1 MISQK
6 RVFEI
11 IEKGQADDRASR
23 YCDLFLFVLIVLNLL
38 AVCLETIDSLY
49 SQYRTVFTLIELIS
63 VSIFSIE
70 YVLRIWSCAA
80 APDGKHK
87 GASAKRIGYI
97 FSFTGIID
105 LLAILPSI
113 IPLLLGGVDLRW
125 LRILRLMRL
134 LKFSHYSSALEDLI
148 SAVRHESRSFAATL
162 YLLVLALLISSSLIY
177 VA

>member
-23 YCDLFLFVLIVLNLL
+23 HCDLFLFSLIVLNLL

-70 YVLRIWSCAA
+70 YALRIW
-80 APDGKHK
+80 
-87 GASAKRIGYI
+87 
-97 FSFTGIID
+97 
-105 LLAILPSI
+105 
-113 IPLLLGGVDLRW
+113 
-125 LRILRLMRL
+125 
-134 LKFSHYSSALEDLI
+134 
-148 SAVRHESRSFAATL
+148 
-162 YLLVLALLISSSLIY
+162 
-177 VA
+177 